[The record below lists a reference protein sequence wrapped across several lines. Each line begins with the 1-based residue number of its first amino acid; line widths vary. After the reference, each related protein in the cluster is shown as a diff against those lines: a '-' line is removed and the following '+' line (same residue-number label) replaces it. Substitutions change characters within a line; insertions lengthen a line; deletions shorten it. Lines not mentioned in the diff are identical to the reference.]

1 MIEKENQN
9 WKKISEDISKV
20 TKKVK
25 GSIDDE
31 NIVDDLK
38 DSLLESL
45 HNTSKL
51 LSTIVEKV
59 DSTIKEDEIK
69 NETKEVINKINNEIL
84 DKIKDTGLTLKNFV
98 DELPDIDKNLFE
110 EE

>member
-1 MIEKENQN
+1 MTEKENQN

-25 GSIDDE
+25 GTIDDQ

-38 DSLLESL
+38 DSLIESI

-69 NETKEVINKINNEIL
+69 NETKATIRCIPFDEKPENLRCVYSGEPAQHEVIYAKAY
-84 DKIKDTGLTLKNFV
+84 
-98 DELPDIDKNLFE
+98 
-110 EE
+110 